1 MKIRIGTL
9 ALVTLALSLTLLAQT
24 SPMRPGNWQVTMKM
38 SIPGMKMDMPPITTS
53 HCVTPEM
60 VKDPQS
66 AIPKGPNADNDCKVS
81 DYKFTDN
88 TASYKMVC
96 TKPAPMTAVGEMK
109 YSGTD
114 AYTGTM
120 TMDSSG
126 QKMTMSY
133 DAKRLGDCPSK

>member
-1 MKIRIGTL
+1 
-9 ALVTLALSLTLLAQT
+9 
-24 SPMRPGNWQVTMKM
+24 
-38 SIPGMKMDMPPITTS
+38 
-53 HCVTPEM
+53 
-60 VKDPQS
+60 
-66 AIPKGPNADNDCKVS
+66 
-81 DYKFTDN
+81 
-88 TASYKMVC
+88 MVC